1 LPLAAHQI
9 TGIERSWLDIFKKIS
24 AEAGMNPVAGVFT
37 SRTDAEHAVAELRA
51 LGIADNKITLLSP
64 EATQQELEKVPTTNA
79 EAPGIGRTLGAVV
92 GGILGVSAGFEFTTA
107 IATVLIPGV
116 GPIIV
121 AGALGA
127 ALLGAAGGVTGGI
140 LGSEMDSHL
149 TTGIPEDDL
158 YIYEDA
164 LHQGRSVVIALAD
177 HAQEDAAKRVMSSC
191 GAESVDRAREMWWR
205 GARDVEKEHYSATG
219 ADFDKEEPD
228 YRAGFEAA
236 QREWCRNQ
244 SYTACRD
251 RLSRV
256 YPERF
261 DKVAFIHGFERG
273 QQYRKDHTARGGLY
287 TAQGLGGRPASSVAP
302 PAPTSASTTPTG
314 APASN
319 GSDQTPAERTRSAG
333 R

>member
-1 LPLAAHQI
+1 
-9 TGIERSWLDIFKKIS
+9 
-24 AEAGMNPVAGVFT
+24 MNPVAGVFT
-37 SRTDAEHAVAELRA
+37 SRTDAEHAVQELRS
-51 LGIADNKITLLSP
+51 LGIADNKISLLSP
-64 EATQQELEKVPTTNA
+64 HATPQELEKVPTMNA
-79 EAPGIGRTLGAVV
+79 EAPGLGRTLGAVV
-92 GGILGVSAGFEFTTA
+92 GGIVGVAGGFEFATA

-116 GPIIV
+116 GPIVV

-140 LGSEMDSHL
+140 LGSELDSHL

-164 LHQGRSVVIALAD
+164 LQQGRSVVIALAD
-177 HAQEDAAKRVMSSC
+177 HAQEDGAKRAMSAC
-191 GAESVDRAREMWWR
+191 GAESVDRAREMWWL
-205 GARDVEKEHYSATG
+205 GMRDVEKEHYAATG
-219 ADFDKEEPD
+219 ADFDRQEPD

-236 QREWCRNQ
+236 QREWCRGP
-244 SYTACRD
+244 SYDACRD
-251 RLSRV
+251 RLSRI

-273 QQYRKDHTARGGLY
+273 QQYRKDHTARGGLHQ
-287 TAQGLGGRPASSVAP
+287 AQGFSSTGPGAP
-302 PAPTSASTTPTG
+302 ASTTPTG

-319 GSDQTPAERTRSAG
+319 GSPQTPAERTHSAG